1 MIVSM
6 YINLICKTRS
16 NSSYIK
22 ATFCLM
28 SIVKI
33 NKQNKL
39 KKKGGS
45 RILGQLGFWED

>member
-6 YINLICKTRS
+6 YINLTCKTRS

-33 NKQNKL
+33 NKTKVTPVNF
-39 KKKGGS
+39 
-45 RILGQLGFWED
+45 QLS